1 MTLLLFVVPAAV
13 AALVT
18 YALVPVSRRL
28 AIAVGAVDQP
38 GARKIHSTPIARL
51 GGLPV
56 LTAIAIVVVAQLLM
70 PSAHFRQLPQ
80 SVLAALACG
89 LAPIVFVSVLDDI
102 KPRRAI
108 IKFAAHLA
116 GASIAVAMGVR
127 LNGTVHLVGYEV
139 NIGWLA
145 IPISILWLAGVTNAF
160 NLIDGLD
167 GLSAGLALI
176 SAVSLVAVSLV
187 SKQFGMAA
195 TAAILGGAV
204 IGFLPYNLYPARVYL
219 GDSGATAIGFI
230 LGALTLRGG
239 STTSAGLAVMLPIVV
254 LGIPLAD
261 TLLAMVRRVVRRIEG
276 AQSGVFDADR
286 NHIHHR
292 LLALGY
298 RHDRAVALLYIVGI
312 VLSVLAFASVFM
324 TAQNAALLLGT
335 LLAAAVVGVSKL
347 GYDEFAVVKKGFI
360 LRFYD
365 APVLK
370 QGLFIVFADLT
381 MIATALYLAIGLKYD
396 DWGVTAQRAMV
407 LGIVPLIGA
416 ATLATFAMMNIY
428 RHAWSNVNVDDVVR
442 LSTAITLSSI
452 ATYIIARFTLSA
464 VPTVTFMVTYTL
476 VMFAVV
482 IGSRVSYRVLMH
494 WNRRSNRDGEPV
506 VIYGAGKAG
515 TLALREILSNSAVPM
530 KPIGFIDDD
539 PRMRGRFVNG
549 YPVLGD
555 LAALANVVIDGKTR
569 GLVIASEKIP
579 IAKIESA
586 QRLCAAAGAW
596 TRIFRVGFLQT
607 TDYAYDSGFNDALES
622 REALRFRKA

>member
-1 MTLLLFVVPAAV
+1 MTLLLFVAPAAA
-13 AALVT
+13 AALIA
-18 YALVPVSRRL
+18 YALVPPSRRL
-28 AIAVGAVDQP
+28 ALAIGAVDRP
-38 GARKIHSTPIARL
+38 DARKIHSTPIARL

-56 LTAIAIVVVAQLLM
+56 IIAVVAVIVAELLM
-70 PSAHFRQLPQ
+70 PWVHFRLLPRD
-80 SVLAALACG
+80 VLAALALG
-89 LAPIVFVSVLDDI
+89 LAPIVIVSILDDI
-102 KPRRAI
+102 QSRRAV

-116 GASIAVAMGVR
+116 GAAIAVAMGIR
-127 LNGTVHLVGYEV
+127 LNDTVHLIGHEMH
-139 NIGWLA
+139 IGWLA

-176 SAVSLVAVSLV
+176 SAASLVAVSLV
-187 SKQFGMAA
+187 TKQFGMAA

-239 STTSAGLAVMLPIVV
+239 STTSAGLAVVLPIVV

-261 TLLAMVRRVVRRIEG
+261 TLIAMIRRVVRRIEG
-276 AQSGVFDADR
+276 ASSGVFDADR

-298 RHDRAVALLYIVGI
+298 RHERAVMLLYLVGI

-324 TAQNAALLLGT
+324 THQNAALLLGT

-381 MIATALYLAIGLKYD
+381 MIATALYLAVGLKYD
-396 DWGVTAQRAMV
+396 DWGVTTQRTMV
-407 LGIVPLIGA
+407 LAIVPLLTA
-416 ATLATFAMMNIY
+416 VTLMTFAIMNIY
-428 RHAWSNVNVDDVVR
+428 RHAWSNVNVDDVIR
-442 LSTAITLSSI
+442 LSTAITLSTI
-452 ATYIIARFTLSA
+452 GTYLIARFTLETA
-464 VPTVTFMVTYTL
+464 PTVTFMVTYTL
-476 VMFAVV
+476 VMMAIVN
-482 IGSRVSYRVLMH
+482 GSRASYRVLMH

-530 KPIGFIDDD
+530 RPVGFIDDD
-539 PRMRGRFVNG
+539 PRMRGRLVNG

-555 LAALANVVIDGKTR
+555 LAELANVVLDGKTR

-586 QRLCAAAGAW
+586 RRLCASAGAW
-596 TRIFRVGFLQT
+596 TRVFRIGFLAP
-607 TDYAYDSGFNDALES
+607 DDYDSRFDDTLQR